1 MKALLLI
8 LSLVFSVALFG
19 CNKKAVELNN
29 ERFRLRPN
37 EVELYIDLARQGDEL
52 AAKKLWL
59 HFELAEGNFEKADEW
74 KKVREKLQRDNK
86 PVPTM
91 TPAS

>member
-1 MKALLLI
+1 MKVVLLMLT
-8 LSLVFSVALFG
+8 LVFSVALFG
-19 CNKKAVELNN
+19 CNKKTVELNN

-37 EVELYIDLARQGDEL
+37 EVELYTNLARQGDEL

-74 KKVREKLQRDNK
+74 KKVREKLQRDNR
-86 PVPTM
+86 PVPAM
-91 TPAS
+91 TPTS